1 MRALITLETQ
11 VEDLAR
17 LYPEAVGFL
26 TRHGIRCVP
35 CGEPL
40 WCSLGELLGEEGVSD
55 PGAFLKELNESL
67 KIAYNEKRSPSDQKP
82 IGGRK

>member
-1 MRALITLETQ
+1 MGPPVTLETQ

-26 TRHGIRCVP
+26 TRRGIRCVS

-40 WCSLGELLGEEGVSD
+40 WCQLGELLREEGVID
-55 PGAFLKELNESL
+55 PEVFLDELNEFL
-67 KIAYNEKRSPSDQKP
+67 KIAYNEKRGHRGRRPQ
-82 IGGRK
+82 GG